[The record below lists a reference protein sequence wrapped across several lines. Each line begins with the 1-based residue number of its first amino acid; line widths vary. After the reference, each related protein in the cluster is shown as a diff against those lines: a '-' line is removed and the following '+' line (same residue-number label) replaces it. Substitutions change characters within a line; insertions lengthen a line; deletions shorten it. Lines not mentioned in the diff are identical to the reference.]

1 MKRKIKVAD
10 AGRANAGPPG
20 IVSSQDD
27 STFVLVSLMDTS
39 LVERPLTLKVIKCL
53 AS

>member
-1 MKRKIKVAD
+1 MKRKIKVD
-10 AGRANAGPPG
+10 NAGRANAGPPG
-20 IVSSQDD
+20 IVSSQDE
-27 STFVLVSLMDTS
+27 STFVLMSLMDFS